1 VPSRWRP
8 RQRWG
13 AGLLLAT
20 LALLALVAVVADGTP
35 LEAPKAGDRLQLDVS
50 LIALAVLAFVA
61 VGVAAVVYAIWVVL
75 GERPTGNAPR
85 VRRGWFHVLLA
96 LAAVG
101 LLLALPERKAPP
113 DEPPVPAEQGDEPAR
128 QPADDGPGPPVWP
141 VVVLGAVFAA
151 AMVGAAVGGRRPRP
165 IPEPEPAA
173 GPPDVEV
180 ARTAFDASLEE
191 LEAEP
196 DARRAVI
203 GAYASL
209 LTGLERAGVP
219 RHPDEAPQEHL
230 ERALGALDV
239 PAAPMRA
246 LVALFQEARFSTH
259 AMGAGDKAA
268 AIEAFRAARASL
280 GRAALAEP
288 AVAR

>member
-20 LALLALVAVVADGTP
+20 LALLALVAVVAEGTP
-35 LEAPKAGDRLQLDVS
+35 LEAEKAGSRLQVDVS
-50 LIALAVLAFVA
+50 LLAVVVLVFVA
-61 VGVAAVVYAIWVVL
+61 VGVAAVIYAIWVVL
-75 GERPTGNAPR
+75 AERPTGNAPR
-85 VRRGWFHVLLA
+85 VRRGWFHVVLA

-113 DEPPVPAEQGDEPAR
+113 DEQPAPAEQIDEPAR

-141 VVVLGAVFAA
+141 VVVLGAVFAL

-165 IPEPEPAA
+165 APDPEPPAEA
-173 GPPDVEV
+173 PDRQV
-180 ARTAFDASLEE
+180 ARTAFDASLDE

-196 DARRAVI
+196 DVRRAVI

-239 PAAPMRA
+239 PPAPMRA

-268 AIEAFRAARASL
+268 AIDAFRAARASL
-280 GRAALAEP
+280 GEP